1 MDQEMHRC
9 WLLAERRI
17 DVSLAGITFFVLW
30 CLVLPITVVL
40 TERSWSHRF
49 SMALVAAI
57 PLAVILVGVLLSS
70 LRVVHAIEERD
81 EDEIERWRS
90 TGILPRE
97 PNLLRDRQRRD
108 HYPMLLVI
116 ALVNFYVTV
125 LAASRIGHTTYR
137 AMSDFAFGVLLASL
151 GIGLCSVVLAASL
164 TSRGKTWALIVVGWP
179 VPTGVFLCAAALVS
193 GSNEISSEV
202 LLPAMTAV
210 VYVILGIIVALL
222 GLSTFALWVAWL
234 VRALKG
240 EYLFA
245 TVPSFEF
252 ARMVR
257 GSAGSNLP
265 DDHDLLEGS
274 PESGARSNG
283 GGRIGYEDL
292 KNDAGADPVG
302 VEKRHVG
309 GSRGRQVFAPPEF
322 DDVDLEIV
330 QEALK
335 FSRTDMLLAL
345 LILVS
350 TAVILAFSQVGYA
363 GTPYHGA
370 IAVLL
375 LGATLTYVYRV
386 WQVF

>member
-17 DVSLAGITFFVLW
+17 DASLAGITFFVLW

-40 TERSWSHRF
+40 TELSWSHRF

-70 LRVVHAIEERD
+70 LRVVYAIEERD

-90 TGILPRE
+90 TGILPKE
-97 PNLLRDRQRRD
+97 PNLLRVRQRRD

-116 ALVNFYVTV
+116 ALVNFYVTI
-125 LAASRIGHTTYR
+125 LAASRIGHATYR
-137 AMSDFAFGVLLASL
+137 ALSDFTFGILLASL
-151 GIGLCSVVLAASL
+151 GIGLCAIVLATSL
-164 TSRGKTWALIVVGWP
+164 TPRGKTWALILVGWP
-179 VPTGVFLCAAALVS
+179 VPTGVFLCAAALVI

-202 LLPAMTAV
+202 LLPAMTAI

-222 GLSTFALWVAWL
+222 GLSIFALWVAWL
-234 VRALKG
+234 VRAVKG
-240 EYLFA
+240 DYLFA
-245 TVPSFEF
+245 TVPSFEL

-257 GSAGSNLP
+257 GSGGG
-265 DDHDLLEGS
+265 DL
-274 PESGARSNG
+274 PESDELSQGSSG
-283 GGRIGYEDL
+283 EGTGSDGDGRIGQGNLMADE
-292 KNDAGADPVG
+292 AGLAAVG
-302 VEKRHVG
+302 YGRVG
-309 GSRGRQVFAPPEF
+309 ESGSRQLLAPPEF
-322 DDVDLEIV
+322 DDVDVEIV
-330 QEALK
+330 REALR
-335 FSRTDMLLAL
+335 FSRTDMLLAF

-350 TAVILAFSQVGYA
+350 TAVILGLSHVGYA

-375 LGATLTYVYRV
+375 LGATLTYIYRV